1 MNRRDTL
8 LPLAAKALEKAI
20 CLIKQEAEA
29 ATLEALSAKA
39 GTVVLPPAENPKWT
53 AAMNGGLSM
62 SSKNGVRISC
72 HIYHE
77 PHRGCSIPYW
87 LASEE
92 REDGNGGSWVRAL
105 GKHIVDDF
113 GMLVPVEGGAA

>member
-1 MNRRDTL
+1 MNRNCTVTFPVSKSVVKL
-8 LPLAAKALEKAI
+8 LEQI
-20 CLIKQEAEA
+20 QREAEA
-29 ATLEALSAKA
+29 ATMEALIAKA
-39 GTVVLPPAENPKWT
+39 GMVVLPPAENPKWT
-53 AAMNGGLSM
+53 PTMNGGLSM

-92 REDGNGGSWVRAL
+92 REDGNGNSWVRAL

-113 GMLVPVEGGAA
+113 GNLVPLKGGAQ